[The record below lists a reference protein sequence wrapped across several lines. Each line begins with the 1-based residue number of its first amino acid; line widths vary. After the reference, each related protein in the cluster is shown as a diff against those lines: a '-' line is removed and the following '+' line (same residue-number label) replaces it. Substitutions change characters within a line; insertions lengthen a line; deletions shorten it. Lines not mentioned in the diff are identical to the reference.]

1 MYLYLC
7 QYIICF
13 IIPNQDTTC
22 YYKNL
27 DDKTFLFTLNDKSYN
42 NANLKNEYKPIYDF
56 IIHNNLFKNIPTK
69 NNNIQINKS
78 SRLWLVDGHPCV
90 RF

>member
-1 MYLYLC
+1 MYIPFYNR
-7 QYIICF
+7 F
-13 IIPNQDTTC
+13 IAGSTLKHAIKRAN
-22 YYKNL
+22 KL
-27 DDKTFLFTLNDKSYN
+27 FLTHK
-42 NANLKNEYKPIYDF
+42 YKPIYDF